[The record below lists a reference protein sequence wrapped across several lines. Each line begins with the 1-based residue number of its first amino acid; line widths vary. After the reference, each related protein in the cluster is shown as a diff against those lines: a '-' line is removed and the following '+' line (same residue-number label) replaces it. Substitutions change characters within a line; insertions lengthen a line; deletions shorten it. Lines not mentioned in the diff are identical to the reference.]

1 MKILRG
7 IRRVHGSFLQETKT
21 KEETCLHG
29 NVWEITGTADAVCRK
44 EKVFQVPGKA
54 WMLR

>member
-21 KEETCLHG
+21 KEETSLHG
-29 NVWEITGTADAVCRK
+29 NV
-44 EKVFQVPGKA
+44 
-54 WMLR
+54 